1 MGLWQSLELKK
12 QNNNNKKK
20 QASFIEKSDL
30 VSYNVLWKKS
40 ILNLKDLSLQR
51 KTKHK

>member
-12 QNNNNKKK
+12 TEQQQQKKK

-30 VSYNVLWKKS
+30 VSYNVL
-40 ILNLKDLSLQR
+40 
-51 KTKHK
+51 

>member
-12 QNNNNKKK
+12 TEQQQKK
-20 QASFIEKSDL
+20 QASFTEKSDL